1 VLLGAFRHA
10 RDGAGGELIE
20 VRAFSLLMADNQ
32 QLRRAVLELAEVL
45 APRV

>member
-1 VLLGAFRHA
+1 M
-10 RDGAGGELIE
+10 
-20 VRAFSLLMADNQ
+20 RAFSLLMADNQ